1 MGTVTGPVSHPG
13 AKAATPHKMA
23 GTVGLSC
30 ARNGGRWSASPP
42 PLQKKMAYR
51 MVTTRLSLIDDETVG
66 NPNKLQGPSE

>member
-51 MVTTRLSLIDDETVG
+51 MVTMRLSLIADSLIV
-66 NPNKLQGPSE
+66 N